1 MRITISTKEPWI
13 ELNKMRGS
21 NNDSIFITVDSAD
34 LSHGSYFGSIMVT
47 SNGGDEQVIIEFNV
61 PSPTPNP
68 TPAITTTPTPTPTVF
83 PITYKVWID
92 SDYGFREVRAV
103 NGTTNVPLPS
113 NFDDLNVTINTGD
126 KVIWINDD
134 SYDFPLTVVSNE
146 GLFTNQTGRLR
157 YRETRVEY
165 TFNRSGSYTFSI
177 KEYPNLKNQKIHVN

>member
-1 MRITISTKEPWI
+1 MTSTISKFGEGMTKI
-13 ELNKMRGS
+13 RLILAIIILS
-21 NNDSIFITVDSAD
+21 SIFLGCV
-34 LSHGSYFGSIMVT
+34 
-47 SNGGDEQVIIEFNV
+47 Q
-61 PSPTPNP
+61 PPQ
-68 TPAITTTPTPTPTVF
+68 PAGTPTPTAAPTATATVEPTVVAYTPTPVSTTAPTTKVF

-165 TFNRSGSYTFSI
+165 TFNRSGSYTFFI
-177 KEYPNLKNQKIHVN
+177 KEYPRIKNQKIFVNQ